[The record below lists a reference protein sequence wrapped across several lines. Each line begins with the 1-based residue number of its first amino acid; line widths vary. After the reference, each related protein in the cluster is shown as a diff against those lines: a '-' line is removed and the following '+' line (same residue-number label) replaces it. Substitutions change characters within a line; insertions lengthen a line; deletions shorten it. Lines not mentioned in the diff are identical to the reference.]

1 MLPRG
6 SVATASVREITRRTL
21 LPRGSVCR
29 ALGRLIEDGRIIK
42 LLGPK
47 RSLNA
52 ANRYRLLDPAVGSS
66 PLWSNSGLG
75 VTSGPIYEALSPD
88 YGMTVT
94 EVASQVGCSQRTV
107 RNQLFKLLSAGLI
120 DRNEQRKCIK
130 FDDSYYLIWY
140 TEWLCGDAL
149 KAMSR
154 KIDQEQFAWNALVGP
169 RIRGAL

>member
-1 MLPRG
+1 MIPRG

-21 LPRGSVCR
+21 LPRGSVAR
-29 ALGRLIEDGRIIK
+29 ALGRLVDDGRIIK

-52 ANRYRLLDPAVGSS
+52 ANRYRLLEPATGSS
-66 PLWSNSGLG
+66 PLWSSSGLG
-75 VTSGPIYEALSPD
+75 VTSGLIFEALSPD

-94 EVASQVGCSQRTV
+94 DIASLISCSKRTV
-107 RNQLFKLLSAGLI
+107 SDHLLKLLSAGLV
-120 DRNEQRKCIK
+120 DRIEQRKYIK
-130 FDDSYYLIWY
+130 FDDPGYFTWY
-140 TEWLCGDAL
+140 TEWLCGDVL

-169 RIRGAL
+169 QSRGPL